1 MAGSR
6 QRLPVDR
13 LTGLSYTAETPGGQ
27 ANAWSPRFATVRS
40 RQARRKGA
48 SQSGRAAQITLSR
61 DQAAGTAGYSPR
73 THNKKHTWSSVD
85 DNP

>member
-27 ANAWSPRFATVRS
+27 ANAWSPRFCDRS
-40 RQARRKGA
+40 VTLRPPQRREPEWLRRANHTFEG
-48 SQSGRAAQITLSR
+48 SSGRHR
-61 DQAAGTAGYSPR
+61 
-73 THNKKHTWSSVD
+73 
-85 DNP
+85 